1 MPLPLSSCNKYC
13 DPRELRLLDEVEY
26 CLVRKN
32 GRLSADEIR
41 RLEKGNIPAE
51 VLSVC
56 PSIAA
61 RDLVLVSSSSSSSSS
76 SSPLGDPANYSQGSS
91 CSSDEEF

>member
-41 RLEKGNIPAE
+41 KLEKGNIPPE
-51 VLSVC
+51 VSLSVC
-56 PSIAA
+56 LSV
-61 RDLVLVSSSSSSSSS
+61 DLSVYL
-76 SSPLGDPANYSQGSS
+76 LLLLL
-91 CSSDEEF
+91 FR